1 MKNTY
6 DKIGVTVDAG
16 LAIIT
21 LNAPP
26 VHILD
31 GTMCR
36 ELTAALRA
44 LRESEA
50 TTKVVLLRSSGPKA
64 FSAGASVEE
73 HRPEPVVQMLATFHA
88 LIKELLSSPAITI
101 AGVQGICL
109 GGGLELAAACDIVLT
124 SERAKFGHPEI
135 LLGCFPPAAG
145 PLLRR
150 IVGRHKTAEIIA
162 TGETFDA
169 NEALRIGL
177 ANHVYD
183 KEAFAGACT
192 DFAQALS
199 AKSGAV
205 LRLAK
210 RSYADL
216 DRDAIFAEI
225 DRNETLY
232 LDELIREPDM
242 LEGIE
247 AFLEK
252 RPPAWS
258 EGTP

>member
-1 MKNTY
+1 MRKTNE
-6 DKIGVTVDAG
+6 KIELAIDAG
-16 LAIIT
+16 LATIT
-21 LNAPP
+21 LSAPP

-31 GTMCR
+31 ATMCG
-36 ELTAALRA
+36 EITTALRA
-44 LRESEA
+44 LRENA
-50 TTKVVLLRSSGPKA
+50 AVKVVLFRSSGPKA

-73 HRPEPVVQMLATFHA
+73 HRPEPVVQMLATFHG
-88 LIKELLSSPAITI
+88 LIKELLAAPALTI
-101 AGVQGICL
+101 AGVQGVCL
-109 GGGLELAAACDIVLT
+109 GGGLELAAACDMVLA

-162 TGETFDA
+162 SGETFDA
-169 NEALRIGL
+169 SEALRIGL
-177 ANHVYD
+177 VNHVYNED
-183 KEAFAGACT
+183 SFPGACA
-192 DFAQALS
+192 DFARALCG
-199 AKSGAV
+199 KSGAI

-216 DRDAIFAEI
+216 DREAIFAEI
-225 DRNETLY
+225 DRNETMY

-252 RPPAWS
+252 RAPAWS
-258 EGTP
+258 EGTS